1 MTEKFYKDLDT
12 GKVFEKKA
20 LKLIQKKYPKAYMI
34 EGKFKE
40 WDIYIPELEIGVEVK
55 SDAQYQKTGNFYVE
69 YECRKQPS
77 VISTTKSK
85 YYFIYLDMLYIIKT
99 DVLKN
104 KCRKYLNTIKDKIG
118 GDYKASKGIIIPIK
132 ELQYESRR
140 LNFLHN

>member
-12 GKVFEKKA
+12 GKVFENKA
-20 LKLIQKKYPKAYMI
+20 LTLIKQKYPQAYI
-34 EGKFKE
+34 IDGYYKE
-40 WDIYIPELEIGVEVK
+40 WDIYIPELEMGIEVK

-77 VISTTKSK
+77 GISTTKSK
-85 YYFIYLDMLYIIKT
+85 YYFIYLDVLYIIKT

-104 KCRKYLNTIKDKIG
+104 KCRKYLNTKKDKIG

>member
-20 LKLIQKKYPKAYMI
+20 LNLIQKKYPNAYMI

-40 WDIYIPELEIGVEVK
+40 WDIYIPELEMGIEVK

-69 YECRKQPS
+69 YECRKKPS
-77 VISTTKSK
+77 GISTTKSK
-85 YYFIYLDMLYIIKT
+85 YYFIYLDALYIIKT